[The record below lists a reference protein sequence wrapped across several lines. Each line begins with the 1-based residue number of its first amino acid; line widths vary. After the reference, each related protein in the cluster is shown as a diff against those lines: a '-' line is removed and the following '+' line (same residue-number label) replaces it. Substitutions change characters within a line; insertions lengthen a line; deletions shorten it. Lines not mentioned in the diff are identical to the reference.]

1 MEGISKQAGQFD
13 AGNGGLEG
21 MKHATLLDLNGF
33 LCDDFQEI
41 FEGAY
46 FIIFKFPTVCLRK
59 MFFGTFD
66 FCLFYSPILQGGIAG
81 FGFGNKIRILR

>member
-33 LCDDFQEI
+33 LCDDFQEF
-41 FEGAY
+41 FE
-46 FIIFKFPTVCLRK
+46 VS
-59 MFFGTFD
+59 
-66 FCLFYSPILQGGIAG
+66 LFYCRNQSQRFLPTRSENRRGKDRMCQKTFCEDKRWEA
-81 FGFGNKIRILR
+81 

>member
-1 MEGISKQAGQFD
+1 MEGVSKQAGQFD

-46 FIIFKFPTVCLRK
+46 FIIFKLPTVCLRK
-59 MFFGTFD
+59 IFLAHSIFA
-66 FCLFYSPILQGGIAG
+66 SS
-81 FGFGNKIRILR
+81 ILRS